1 MSIQAILHKF
11 VSVGAIPLL
20 AVLSLASC
28 QKEVHID
35 LGSTPPVIVV
45 QGQIQTNMP
54 PYVILT
60 STISFFS
67 NVNLTTLQ
75 NSFIHGALITVSD
88 GTNTVTLKEYTI
100 DTGVN
105 NYFYVYS
112 LDTSNLGTI
121 MLGQAGKFYTLNIR
135 YQGKTYTS
143 VTKIPAPKGVDT
155 MWFDKPLFKNA
166 NAPDS
171 AKQLFVDYTD
181 PDTPGNY
188 VRSFSKRNSE
198 AYYPNG
204 IYSDQ
209 AVNGLKVAN
218 IGLYAGYLDSTNVKA
233 DTLMYFYPGD
243 TVTINW
249 CQIDAGVYNFW
260 NSENYASNTLGNPF
274 ASPIN
279 LVTNIKGGA
288 IGIWAGYSSAFST
301 LVVP

>member
-1 MSIQAILHKF
+1 MRYPAGFSNNFSKFLISILVVI
-11 VSVGAIPLL
+11 S
-20 AVLSLASC
+20 ASC

-60 STISFFS
+60 STIGFFS

-75 NSFIHGALITVSD
+75 NSFIHNAVITVSD
-88 GTNTVTLKEYTI
+88 GTKTVSLKEYTI
-100 DTGVN
+100 DTGAN
-105 NYFYVYS
+105 NFFYVYS
-112 LDTSNLGTI
+112 LDSSNLSNI
-121 MLGQAGKFYTLNIR
+121 MLGQAGKFYTLTIQC
-135 YQGKTYTS
+135 QGKTYTS
-143 VTKIPAPKGVDT
+143 VTKIPNPKGLDT
-155 MWFDKPLFKNA
+155 MWFDKPLIKNTF
-166 NAPDS
+166 APDS

-181 PDTPGNY
+181 PDTFGNY
-188 VRSFSKRNSE
+188 VRSFSKRNGE

-209 AVNGLKVAN
+209 AVNGLKIAS
-218 IGLYAGYLDSTNVKA
+218 IGLFAGYLDSTNVKA
-233 DTLMYFYPGD
+233 DTLRYFYPGD

-249 CQIDAGVYNFW
+249 CQIDKGVYNFW
-260 NSENYASNTLGNPF
+260 NSETYASNTLGDPF

-288 IGIWAGYSSAFST
+288 IGIWAGYSSSFST